1 VTGPDPDPAEELLRR
16 FREAVSGSELD
27 DLRELAGRLLT
38 RDRDRTPP
46 APRPVRRRPPRDL
59 PATYRIRVDL
69 EDADPPL
76 WRRLDVRSDLR
87 LDSLHQVLQAAFGW
101 SDSHLHRF
109 ALGEGVFDRDAELFL
124 CPYDVEEGDDHGV
137 PDRTVR
143 LDETLV
149 DPGDVLRYCYD
160 YGDSWDLVITL
171 ESVRPIEAS
180 APLAICV
187 AGGRAGPPEDC
198 GGLRDG
204 VDLEEVLEDPARFD
218 LDEVNQALVD
228 PFVLLRE
235 NGVHDELVDLVTR
248 LRGSRVGEAMV
259 IRLLTLL
266 NDRPVRTG
274 ADERAAVLAP
284 MLWFLER
291 VGEEGLALTSA
302 GYLRPADVSAAA
314 QVVPGGGRWI
324 GRANREAHTYPV
336 LRFRESLQQM
346 GLVRKHR
353 GRLQLT
359 KAGQR
364 ARGNPVQLW
373 TYLAGRL
380 PRGKPGTVENHA
392 GWVCLL
398 LAATSADGL
407 VSAPEVAEALTEY
420 GWRDGRDRQDRQDR
434 LEMVSEYAARWAA
447 SATLEVLESLVR
459 EPRRSSASRP
469 LSAQAADLAAD
480 TILGSLG

>member
-1 VTGPDPDPAEELLRR
+1 MSGPEPDPADDLLRR
-16 FREAVSGSELD
+16 FHEAVSGSELD

-38 RDRDRTPP
+38 RDQSPP
-46 APRPVRRRPPRDL
+46 ASRPVRRRPPRAR

-69 EDADPPL
+69 EDASPPI
-76 WRRLDVRSDLR
+76 WRRLDVRCDLR
-87 LDSLHQVLQAAFGW
+87 LDSLHQLLQAAFGW

-109 ALGEGVFDRDAELFL
+109 ALGDGVFDRDAELFL

-137 PDRTVR
+137 PDRSVR

-171 ESVRPIEAS
+171 EEVRPLEEA

-187 AGGRAGPPEDC
+187 AGDRAGPPEDC

-204 VDLEEVLEDPARFD
+204 IDLEEVLEDPARLD
-218 LDEVNQALVD
+218 LEEVNQALVD

-235 NGVHDELVDLVTR
+235 SGVHDELVDLVTR
-248 LRGSRVGEAMV
+248 LRGSRIGEAMV

-274 ADERAAVLAP
+274 PEERASVLAP
-284 MLWFLER
+284 MLWFLDR
-291 VGEEGLALTSA
+291 VGEDGLALTSA
-302 GYLRPADVSAAA
+302 GYLRPVDVSAAA
-314 QVVPGGGRWI
+314 HVVPGGARWV

-336 LRFRESLQQM
+336 LRFRESLQGM

-364 ARGNPVQLW
+364 ARGNPAQLW
-373 TYLAGRL
+373 GYLAGRL
-380 PRGKPGTVENHA
+380 PLGRPGSVENHA
-392 GWVCLL
+392 GWVSLL
-398 LAATSADGL
+398 LAATSADGV
-407 VSAPEVAEALTEY
+407 VSAPEVAEALTEF
-420 GWRDGRDRQDRQDR
+420 GWRDGRDRREPRDV
-434 LEMVSEYAARWAA
+434 VSEYSARWVA
-447 SATLEVLESLVR
+447 SGTLEVLESLGR
-459 EPRRSSASRP
+459 EPRRASASRA
-469 LSAQAADLAAD
+469 LSPEAADLAAD
-480 TILGSLG
+480 TILGPQG